1 MGKLVGGKGAVG
13 TGADVGGA
21 VSEDIKVPDIEV
33 GAPGAEQ
40 GTEESSSSVRRP
52 AEVVNEVFSERPQ
65 QSGSILDRVG
75 NVIGEKLKPIEAPK
89 PATQEQAEDTDNQ
102 RQEEERPED
111 LAPKVTEGTQ
121 DEQAP
126 SGADEA
132 QNAQL
137 EEKPRTNALTTEI
150 ITQEEQEDT
159 EETKRDEGTV
169 GQTDEPISP
178 QELNKDMSNN
188 KRHQDLAMSMAANQ
202 ATSESSE
209 TEEAEEAREPV
220 KQTVPQSS
228 VVPRTVETVI
238 KDTVAKQ
245 HSGKKGAAVTGQLS
259 SDPMLG
265 LDEISI
271 GDEILAQDWTVA
283 TSPLPGIILK
293 EAEKMQLYV
302 DPEQMATD
310 VEYRKDII
318 TQVLEKSRCELLV
331 TKHPVPND
339 NSSHV
344 MTIMVH
350 KGRDVHTNPIIT
362 KVFNMDFD
370 GDTTG
375 VAFDIGAVERGR
387 ARTTAD
393 YLVSHVG
400 DIGIDTDA
408 FGYFPWGERQ
418 KKLIEA
424 ALKPYGLTPK
434 LIDEINKAWTKM
446 ATAEDI
452 ENEFKKFI
460 KVVDSVASRFVA
472 YTNENDE
479 KLTLLTRGQLL
490 CGIIQTLHIENNK
503 VMKYYI
509 GMNADNASDKAFR
522 SLGYSKEAYQSAPLI
537 DDPTIVDGREWP
549 FRGML
554 TDGELP
560 HDFAELAEALH
571 IEWKK
576 VKEEDG
582 KTVNLYF
589 RVPAGVA
596 KEIRRSKDIQVGTS
610 PTGDNAAITDGT
622 IYGLLSAAMSS
633 ISVTEDT
640 ILESTTEARQAI
652 VSLAKMPKNF
662 DNLGDFLKHFAE
674 VNNLV
679 AYEFN
684 AGSTI
689 VDAQFNIRQ
698 RTNMTIREIKSN
710 PKYYLDVRQAFLQC
724 YGQFTI
730 RTIFGPKAAEIPA
743 FAAWLDVPLADWA
756 RDDYV
761 DRLETFGGKKEIGGQ
776 KTGQEQLAAF
786 AASMLAQRNSSASTF
801 NKELEA
807 LMESISTNI
816 KGTDTYAGVFDAM
829 QETMMA
835 LGGEAF
841 IRRGYGSPEAFRK
854 SEFLKRLQR
863 TRRDP
868 DKMIGAIYTELAEDM
883 FSNILT
889 RYDTVLKLRELWV
902 KEEDPIKKIAIEN
915 KMRKASL
922 DVFNEVREVAKT
934 NILWKNVATEWY
946 LRKFNG
952 NYYPK
957 ENPGKSFYE
966 KVLIQEKGRKAKEM
980 ALKDLFN
987 MMHASGDSPSVVSW
1001 KANPKEERGG
1011 HWEPSEAWPWNST
1024 QDWGPSTV
1032 KRRDD
1037 SRKVSLL
1044 DQFGNPH
1051 TSITNTYVFTEM
1063 MFGKLNKFNAGVNRT
1078 FAGKNTALENVRAA
1092 KRFADNLKLRSY
1104 TEIKANVSSTLDQ
1117 LIRENNG
1124 NENAVEAIIENHIE
1138 RSAPVLVDKRLLFGC
1153 LEMDLVYGNSEKA
1166 KTSRAA
1172 NVIFQVANLVKNG
1185 SVMSDAE
1192 RFFDAAMDQMEINDF
1207 SRNVTVI
1214 RHLLAHPD
1222 QSITVYDPVNMTK
1235 KAVNK
1240 EVLLGGKSYIKALR
1254 ENPMLAMMLRNHSVN
1269 VSAISDSHDSVTI
1282 KASNTLYGSL
1292 TKGLFSDEALDNAIV
1307 EFIDN
1312 PYFYAF
1318 AKCFNAKNP
1327 ETKVRMA
1334 LTAIADFKRSEL
1346 SIEKWMEKTFPKP
1359 KTKGEED
1366 VYNDLKRDIPGYAE
1380 RLEDWNQIEDGWN
1393 QSFEYTANYYALR
1406 NLLSTAKTQT
1416 STGVNGATTYR
1427 INAPLT
1433 FLATYTAPACNA
1445 PARQISAKDFFDDNE
1460 DTRDS
1465 WRNFIGAVTDT
1476 GWIIDETSLERIK
1489 KESNGETVGVFHPAD
1504 CTSPGCPCH
1513 HHSIADQSSNNQPNM
1528 QSTALGRFLQ
1538 VFRDKGTEALNLK
1551 IAKVGDDNKD
1561 SISKLSRFNSD
1572 GWSKIARTIKDD
1584 AKKNL
1589 PQARIELANWLKQV
1603 SMDLGYDML
1612 RDLDYVN
1619 IAQIMIRQLPDG
1631 SFDVLSIQQ
1640 ISQLQRNIMFNY
1652 LDTIDNKKKITT
1664 QELGQVCDEALAN
1677 FQGYGELATEEIMRR
1692 LNPSP
1697 LFQYGERNKAGD
1709 VLARVE
1715 EKYVNQSEQPWLS
1728 SAPRNRQFL
1737 RKIMSHLASINQPV
1751 NTAVTDSE
1759 RRASGLKLLDSID
1772 EEKLF
1777 TRGFSSSIRR
1787 AAKGYDGYVLSM
1799 TVTKEGKS
1807 FINNPG
1813 AGQRVLVAISSDASS
1828 EDIEYAMAWAWN
1840 RGATV
1845 VFDREDFD
1853 PARILAGMRSQNNL
1867 TKFAIQSAH
1876 NGAMG
1881 YTVSWA
1887 DIIMNQRM
1895 PNENGTVAI
1904 GTNLYND
1911 DQLSF
1916 VSYDPHNEHMLGD
1929 AEGQIYKSMVDKTRI
1944 RKGDTQSIDVYD
1956 VFAESL
1962 SDAQSLQTATVSFP
1976 TADEILSLFV
1986 ENEGEKCVLDPGA
1999 NKTQKIEEQLAQYLD
2014 RFLKSHNDNGFLT
2027 ETTVSV
2033 GDIVGLCKLNRNGEV
2048 VWGVIRAF
2056 DLIGGKSGPAFMN
2069 VANIRLNNA
2078 TQSIDFD
2085 WNIDVG
2091 LLDENGNVRSAKVFE
2106 GINAFNKYVL
2116 RSKLPEHGEYREL
2129 EDGTPLDM
2137 TVAEYSVG
2145 SRLTS
2150 EQRVKE
2156 KLNTLTVLSQRKNHG
2171 YNIADM
2177 EGFMPGLDELKM
2189 MIASGQI
2196 DLNGWSALLYDENG
2210 NPSNLQIMPETYDA
2224 KANALICNTLRNF
2237 LDARI
2242 NPSLFLCSYFKTP
2255 EGNLRHHIMPPRWSD
2270 LYDNGPQATDAL
2282 MQFFHAAVPDICPD
2296 GLHGD
2301 PAGCLMNNQLQLYVP
2316 FYGYDAEG
2324 QVVKKGFWSDVAVSQ
2339 VFFDEHVDVLRR
2351 PSVKSNANSIL
2362 TAVSRRS
2369 MGQPIAKNQ
2378 ILDLVDYA
2386 TAKFAPGEIPN
2397 SISTGDPEANED
2409 SLPEHIDE
2417 QNIATGKTSEVQQN
2431 QEDTVDS
2438 ESKAKVDT
2446 VKSKT
2451 KWTFGAVD

>member
-1 MGKLVGGKGAVG
+1 MGKLIGGKEIVG
-13 TGADVGGA
+13 TGADVKGA
-21 VSEDIKVPDIEV
+21 VSEGIESPNIKVGTPET
-33 GAPGAEQ
+33 EQ
-40 GTEESSSSVRRP
+40 GTEESSPSVRKP
-52 AEVVNEVFSERPQ
+52 TEVANEVFSERPQ

-89 PATQEQAEDTDNQ
+89 PATQEQAKDT
-102 RQEEERPED
+102 EEQSQDEAEGEPEE
-111 LAPKVTEGTQ
+111 LAPQVTEGA
-121 DEQAP
+121 QAEKAQ
-126 SGADEA
+126 SGASEA
-132 QNAQL
+132 QNAQQ
-137 EEKPRTNALTTEI
+137 EEKPRTNALTTE
-150 ITQEEQEDT
+150 TVAQEDQ
-159 EETKRDEGTV
+159 EGTKEVKRNEDTV

-209 TEEAEEAREPV
+209 TQEAEEVREPV

-302 DPEQMATD
+302 DMEQMATD

-318 TQVLEKSRCELLV
+318 TQVLEKSRCEFLV

-339 NSSHV
+339 NSSHI
-344 MTIMVH
+344 MTVRVH

-375 VAFDIGAVERGR
+375 VAFDIGAVEHGR

-408 FGYFPWGERQ
+408 FGYFPWGSPKEQ
-418 KKLIEA
+418 KKLIEE

-434 LIDEINKAWTKM
+434 LISEINKAWTKM
-446 ATAEDI
+446 ANAKDI
-452 ENEFKKFI
+452 EDEFKKFI
-460 KVVDSVASRFVA
+460 KVVDSVASRFVT
-472 YTNENDE
+472 YKNENDE
-479 KLTLLTRGQLL
+479 KLTLLTRAQLL

-522 SLGYSKEAYQSAPLI
+522 SLGYNKEAYQSAPLI
-537 DDPTIVDGREWP
+537 DDPTIIDGKEWP

-554 TDGELP
+554 TDGQLP

-576 VKEEDG
+576 VKKEDG

-622 IYGLLSAAMSS
+622 IYGLLSAAMSN

-640 ILESTTEARQAI
+640 ILESTTEARQTI
-652 VSLAKMPKNF
+652 VSLAKMPKNY
-662 DNLGDFLKHFAE
+662 DNLGDFLKRFAE

-698 RTNMTIREIKSN
+698 RTNTTIREIKSN

-756 RDDYV
+756 RDNYV

-816 KGTDTYAGVFDAM
+816 KGTDTYVGVFDAM

-868 DKMIGAIYTELAEDM
+868 DKMVGAIYTELAEDM

-957 ENPGKSFYE
+957 EKPEKSFYE
-966 KVLIQEKGRKAKEM
+966 KVLIQEKGRTAKEM

-1001 KANPKEERGG
+1001 KKDNSKRGG
-1011 HWEPSEAWPWNST
+1011 HWEPSEAKSWN
-1024 QDWGPSTV
+1024 G
-1032 KRRDD
+1032 RRT
-1037 SRKVSLL
+1037 VSLL

-1051 TSITNTYVFTEM
+1051 TNITNTYVFTEM

-1092 KRFADNLKLRSY
+1092 KRFADNLKLQSY
-1104 TEIKANVSSTLDQ
+1104 AEIQANVNSTLDQ
-1117 LIRENNG
+1117 LITENNG
-1124 NENAVEAIIENHIE
+1124 NENAVEAIIKNHIE
-1138 RSAPVLVDKRLLFGC
+1138 RSTPVLVDKRLLFGC

-1214 RHLLAHPD
+1214 RHLLAHPE
-1222 QSITVYDPVNMTK
+1222 QSITVYDPVAMTK
-1235 KAVNK
+1235 KVVNK
-1240 EVLLGGKSYIKALR
+1240 EVLLGGKSYIQALR
-1254 ENPMLAMMLRNHSVN
+1254 NNPMLAMMLRNHSVN

-1292 TKGLFSDEALDNAIV
+1292 TKGSFSDKALDNAIV

-1327 ETKVRMA
+1327 EAKVRMA

-1346 SIEKWMEKTFPKP
+1346 SIEEWMEKTFPKP

-1366 VYNDLKRDIPGYAE
+1366 IYNDLKHDIPGYAE
-1380 RLEDWNQIEDGWN
+1380 RLKDWNQIEDGWN

-1433 FLATYTAPACNA
+1433 FLATYTAPACDA
-1445 PARQISAKDFFDDNE
+1445 PARQIPVKDFFDNNE
-1460 DTRDS
+1460 DNPNS
-1465 WRNFIGAVTDT
+1465 WRNFTGAISES

-1528 QSTALGRFLQ
+1528 QSTALGRLLQ

-1551 IAKVGDDNKD
+1551 IAKVGDDKKD

-1572 GWSKIARTIKDD
+1572 GWSAIADTIKDM
-1584 AKKNL
+1584 AKKDL
-1589 PQARIELANWLKQV
+1589 PEARIKLANWLKQV

-1619 IAQIMIRQLPDG
+1619 VAQIMIRQLPDG
-1631 SFDVLSIQQ
+1631 NFDVLSVQQ

-1652 LDTIDNKKKITT
+1652 LDTVDNKKKITT
-1664 QELGQVCDEALAN
+1664 KELGQVCDEALAN

-1709 VLARVE
+1709 VLTRVE

-1737 RKIMSHLASINQPV
+1737 RKIMSHLDSINQSV

-1787 AAKGYDGYVLSM
+1787 AAKSYDGYVLSM

-1845 VFDREDFD
+1845 VFDRKDFD
-1853 PARILAGMRSQNNL
+1853 PAKILAGMKQNNL

-1929 AEGQIYKSMVDKTRI
+1929 AEGQIYKSMADKTRI

-1956 VFAESL
+1956 VFSESL
-1962 SDAQSLQTATVSFP
+1962 QDAQSLQTATVSFP

-1986 ENEGEKCVLDPGA
+1986 EDEGRRCVLDPGA

-2014 RFLKSHNDNGFLT
+2014 RFLKSHDDNGFLT
-2027 ETTVSV
+2027 ESTVSV

-2069 VANIRLNNA
+2069 VTNIRLNNA

-2106 GINAFNKYVL
+2106 GINAFNKYIL
-2116 RSKLPEHGEYREL
+2116 RSKLPEYGEYREL

-2224 KANALICNTLRNF
+2224 KVNALICNTLRNF
-2237 LDARI
+2237 LDAKV

-2282 MQFFHAAVPDICPD
+2282 MQFFHAAVPNICPD

-2301 PAGCLMNNQLQLYVP
+2301 PTGCLMNNQLQLYVP
-2316 FYGYDAEG
+2316 FYGYDSEG
-2324 QVVKKGFWSDVAVSQ
+2324 HVTKKGFWSDVVVSQ

-2397 SISTGDPEANED
+2397 NVSTGDPESNED

-2417 QNIATGKTSEVQQN
+2417 QNTATDKTLEVQHK
-2431 QEDTVDS
+2431 QEEAVDS
-2438 ESKAKVDT
+2438 ELKAKDDT

>member
-1 MGKLVGGKGAVG
+1 MGKPVGGHVRPG
-13 TGADVGGA
+13 TGADVEGA
-21 VSEDIKVPDIEV
+21 VSGKIEVPDIKVGTPEIDQ
-33 GAPGAEQ
+33 GA
-40 GTEESSSSVRRP
+40 EESSPTVRRP
-52 AEVVNEVFSERPQ
+52 NEVVSEVFSERPQ
-65 QSGSILDRVG
+65 KTGSTLDNIG
-75 NVIGEKLKPIEAPK
+75 NVIGEKLKPLEVPKPTTQEATEKPDETKREEPK
-89 PATQEQAEDTDNQ
+89 PAE
-102 RQEEERPED
+102 
-111 LAPKVTEGTQ
+111 LAPEVSET
-121 DEQAP
+121 DQA
-126 SGADEA
+126 SQAASVEA
-132 QNAQL
+132 EPQNAN
-137 EEKPRTNALTTEI
+137 EAEKPRTNALATEPI
-150 ITQEEQEDT
+150 EQEEQEPAEKTEQDEDT
-159 EETKRDEGTV
+159 I

-188 KRHQDLAMSMAANQ
+188 KRHQDLAASMAA
-202 ATSESSE
+202 SEAANESTE
-209 TEEAEEAREPV
+209 TQKAGEARKPV
-220 KQTVPQSS
+220 DQTVSQGS

-259 SDPMLG
+259 SDPLLN

-283 TSPLPGIILK
+283 TSPLPGVILR
-293 EAEKMQLYV
+293 EAKKMDLDV
-302 DPEQMATD
+302 DMDRMATD

-318 TQVLEKSRCELLV
+318 TQVLNKSRCEFLV

-339 NSSHV
+339 NSSHI
-344 MTIMVH
+344 MTTRVH

-362 KVFNMDFD
+362 KIFNMDFD

-375 VAFDIGAVERGR
+375 VAFDIGVVEKGR

-393 YLVSHVG
+393 YLISHVG
-400 DIGIDTDA
+400 DIGIDVDA
-408 FGYFPWGERQ
+408 FGYFPWGTAERQ
-418 KKLIEA
+418 KKLIKE

-434 LIDEINKAWTKM
+434 LINEINNAWTKM
-446 ATAEDI
+446 ANSEDI
-452 ENEFKKFI
+452 EAGFKDLI
-460 KVVDSVASRFVA
+460 KVVDSVASRFVT
-472 YTNENDE
+472 YTDSDGA
-479 KLTLLTRGQLL
+479 KLTMLTRGQLL

-509 GMNADNASDKAFR
+509 GMNADSASDKAFK
-522 SLGYSKEAYQSAPLI
+522 SLGYNKDAYQSMPLI
-537 DDPTIVDGREWP
+537 DDPTTIDGETWP

-554 TDGELP
+554 TNGELP

-576 VKEEDG
+576 VKKEDG
-582 KTVNLYF
+582 KVVNLYF

-596 KEIRRSKDIQVGTS
+596 KEVRRSKDIQVGTS
-610 PTGDNAAITDGT
+610 PTGDNAAITEGT
-622 IYGLLSAAMSS
+622 IYGLLAAAMSNL
-633 ISVTEDT
+633 SVTEDT

-652 VSLAKMPKNF
+652 VSMAGMPSKFANVS
-662 DNLGDFLKHFAE
+662 DFLRRFAE
-674 VNNLV
+674 INNLV

-698 RTNMTIREIKSN
+698 RTNMTIREIESN
-710 PKYYLDVRQAFLQC
+710 PRYYLDVRQAFIQC

-756 RDDYV
+756 RDNYV
-761 DRLETFGGKKEIGGQ
+761 DRLETYSKKEEIGKQ
-776 KTGQEQLAAF
+776 KTAQEQLAAF

-807 LMESISTNI
+807 LTESISKNV
-816 KGTDTYAGVFDAM
+816 KGTETYAGVFDAM

-841 IRRGYGSPEAFRK
+841 IRRGYGSPDAFRK

-863 TRRDP
+863 TRGDS

-902 KEEDPIKKIAIEN
+902 KEEDSIKKIAIEN
-915 KMRKASL
+915 QMRKASL
-922 DVFNEVREVAKT
+922 EVFNEVREVAKT
-934 NILWKNVATEWY
+934 NILWKNVATDWY
-946 LRKFNG
+946 LSKFNN

-957 ENPGKSFYE
+957 EKPRESFYE
-966 KVLIQEKGRKAKEM
+966 KVLIQEKGRAAKEM

-987 MMHASGDSPSVVSW
+987 TRHASGDSPSVVSW
-1001 KANPKEERGG
+1001 KKDNSKRGG
-1011 HWEPSEAWPWNST
+1011 HWEPATATTWNN
-1024 QDWGPSTV
+1024 
-1032 KRRDD
+1032 
-1037 SRKVSLL
+1037 SRTVSLL
-1044 DQFGNPH
+1044 DQYGNPH
-1051 TSITNTYVFTEM
+1051 TNITNTYIFTEM

-1078 FAGKNTALENVRAA
+1078 FTGKNVALENVRAA
-1092 KRFADNLKLRSY
+1092 KRFADNLELQSY
-1104 TEIKANVSSTLDQ
+1104 AKIQENVNATLDQ
-1117 LIRENNG
+1117 LITEHNGKEN
-1124 NENAVEAIIENHIE
+1124 EVEAIIKNHIE
-1138 RSAPVLVDKRLLFGC
+1138 NSTPVLVDKRLLFGC

-1172 NVIFQVANLVKNG
+1172 NIIFQVANLVKNG

-1214 RHLLAHPD
+1214 RHLLAHPE
-1222 QSITVYDPVNMTK
+1222 QSITVYDPVAMTK
-1235 KAVNK
+1235 KVMNK
-1240 EVLLGGKSYIKALR
+1240 EEILGGKSYIQALR
-1254 ENPMLAMMLRNHSVN
+1254 DNPMLAMMLRNHSVN

-1282 KASNTLYGSL
+1282 KASNTLYGSI
-1292 TKGLFSDEALDNAIV
+1292 TKGAFTDRAFDNAIV

-1318 AKCFNAKNP
+1318 AKCLEAKNP
-1327 ETKVRMA
+1327 EAKVRMA
-1334 LTAIADFKRSEL
+1334 LTAIADFKRSGL
-1346 SIEKWMEKTFPKP
+1346 SIEKWMEKNFPKP

-1366 VYNDLKRDIPGYAE
+1366 IYNDLKNDIPGYAE
-1380 RLEDWNQIEDGWN
+1380 RLKDWNKIEDGWN
-1393 QSFEYTANYYALR
+1393 QSFKYTANYYALR
-1406 NLLSTAKTQT
+1406 SLLSTAKTQT

-1433 FLATYTAPACNA
+1433 FLATYTAPACDA
-1445 PARQISAKDFFDDNE
+1445 PARQIPAEDFFNDNE
-1460 DTRDS
+1460 DNPMS
-1465 WRNFIGAVTDT
+1465 WRNFVGTISET
-1476 GWIIDETSLERIK
+1476 GWIVDETSLERIK
-1489 KESNGETVGVFHPAD
+1489 AESGETVGIYHPAD
-1504 CTSPGCPCH
+1504 CSSPGCPCH
-1513 HHSIADQSSNNQPNM
+1513 HHSVADQSSNNQPNM
-1528 QSTALGRFLQ
+1528 QSTALGRLLQ

-1551 IAKVGDDNKD
+1551 IAKVGDDGKD
-1561 SISKLSRFNSD
+1561 SISKLSRFNKD
-1572 GWSKIARTIKDD
+1572 GWSTIADHIKDE
-1584 AKKNL
+1584 AKRDL
-1589 PQARIELANWLKQV
+1589 PNARIELANWLKEV
-1603 SMDLGYDML
+1603 SMKLGYDML

-1619 IAQIMIRQLPDG
+1619 VAQIMIRQLPDG
-1631 SFDVLSIQQ
+1631 NFDVLSIQQ
-1640 ISQLQRNIMFNY
+1640 ISQLQRNVMFNY
-1652 LDTIDNKKKITT
+1652 LDTVDNKKKITT
-1664 QELGQVCDEALAN
+1664 KELGQVCDEALAN
-1677 FQGYGELATEEIMRR
+1677 FQGYGELATEDIMRR

-1697 LFQYGERNKAGD
+1697 LFQYGETNKAGD
-1709 VLARVE
+1709 VLSRVE

-1728 SAPRNRQFL
+1728 SAPRNRQYL
-1737 RKIMSHLASINQPV
+1737 REVMSNLIRIGQPV
-1751 NTAVTDSE
+1751 NTAITDKE
-1759 RRASGLKLLDSID
+1759 RRAAGLSMLEDLEDYFS
-1772 EEKLF
+1772 
-1777 TRGFSSSIRR
+1777 RGFVSSIRR

-1799 TVTKEGKS
+1799 AVTNEGRLT
-1807 FINNPG
+1807 INNPG
-1813 AGQRVLVAISSDASS
+1813 AGQRVLVAIASDASS
-1828 EDIEYAMAWAWN
+1828 EDIEFAMAWAWS
-1840 RGATV
+1840 RGGTV
-1845 VFDREDFD
+1845 VFERKDFD
-1853 PARILAGMRSQNNL
+1853 PARIIAGMKTDNNL

-1887 DIIMNQRM
+1887 DIMMNQRM
-1895 PNENGTVAI
+1895 PNESGTVAI

-1929 AEGQIYKSMVDKTRI
+1929 AESQIYRSMVDKTRI
-1944 RKGDTQSIDVYD
+1944 RKSDTQSIDVYD
-1956 VFAESL
+1956 IFAESL
-1962 SDAQSLQTATVSFP
+1962 VDAQSLQTATVSFP

-1986 ENEGEKCVLDPGA
+1986 KDEGKSCVLDPGA
-1999 NKTQKIEEQLAQYLD
+1999 NKTQKVEEQLAQYLD
-2014 RFLKSHNDNGFLT
+2014 RFLKSHDDNGFLT
-2027 ETTVSV
+2027 DTTVSV

-2069 VANIRLNNA
+2069 ITDIRLNNA

-2106 GINAFNKYVL
+2106 GINAFNKYIL
-2116 RSKLPEHGEYREL
+2116 RSKLPEYGEYREL

-2145 SRLTS
+2145 ARLTS

-2156 KLNTLTVLSQRKNHG
+2156 KLNTLTVLAQRKNHG

-2189 MIASGQI
+2189 MIASGQVNLNGWKSLLY
-2196 DLNGWSALLYDENG
+2196 DLNGDPVNF
-2210 NPSNLQIMPETYDA
+2210 QIMPETYDV
-2224 KANALICNTLRNF
+2224 KVNAQICNTLRNF
-2237 LDARI
+2237 LDAKV

-2255 EGNLRHHIMPPRWSD
+2255 DGNLRHHIMPPRWSD
-2270 LYDNGPQATDAL
+2270 LYDNGPQSTDAL
-2282 MQFFHAAVPDICPD
+2282 MQFFNAAVPNICPD

-2301 PAGCLMNNQLQLYVP
+2301 PTGCLMNNQLQLYVP
-2316 FYGYDAEG
+2316 FYGYDEDG
-2324 QVVKKGFWSDVAVSQ
+2324 NVVKKGFWSDVVVSQ

-2386 TAKFAPGEIPN
+2386 TAKFAPGDIPN
-2397 SISTGDPEANED
+2397 EISTGDPESNED
-2409 SLPEHIDE
+2409 VLPEHIDE
-2417 QNIATGKTSEVQQN
+2417 TKQKVPENNK
-2431 QEDTVDS
+2431 DT
-2438 ESKAKVDT
+2438 ELANDT

-2451 KWTFGAVD
+2451 KWTFGSID